1 MKKWVTVPTQ
11 TGNIQTKYQTL
22 IKHGCTFSIEKFNT
36 SNNSDHDRHRYKIS
50 QHHSTDVTS
59 RWVCKQASINSA
71 KKWENEGKRAIHRCK
86 SFTEQNQNRVQN
98 FTNFKS
104 IIVFT
109 DCN

>member
-71 KKWENEGKRAIHRCK
+71 KKWENEGKRATVYPQMQKFYRAESK
-86 SFTEQNQNRVQN
+86 SSSKFH
-98 FTNFKS
+98 KL
-104 IIVFT
+104 
-109 DCN
+109 